1 MYRIYGYS
9 TFNPLKVVAAAEEI
23 GVDYDYVFV
32 NLGKREN
39 IEPEH
44 LARHPLG
51 KVPVLETDGQ
61 FIFESAAICRYLA
74 RAHDNRLYSENL
86 LQAARID
93 QMMDTLSV
101 HTGRWLSV
109 YFWEE
114 VIKPKF
120 FTQEPDQEKL
130 GEAKSWLD
138 KQLPYLDSMAESHE
152 FLCGDEISIAD
163 TFAFSYLAI
172 SDNTS
177 VDLSPYSHL
186 NRWYRAIHARP
197 AVKKAIGRVFSQ

>member
-1 MYRIYGYS
+1 MYRIYGYN
-9 TFNPLKVVAAAEEI
+9 TFNPLKVVATAEEI
-23 GVDYDYVFV
+23 GVDYEYVFV
-32 NLGKREN
+32 DLGRQEN
-39 IEPEH
+39 QEPEH

-51 KVPVLETDGQ
+51 KVPVLEIDGT
-61 FIFESAAICRYLA
+61 FIGESGAICRYLS
-74 RAHDNRLYSENL
+74 RNHDNRLYSADL

-93 QMMDTLSV
+93 QMMDTLSI

-120 FTQEPDQEKL
+120 FEKKPDPEKI
-130 GEAKSWLD
+130 GEARSWLD
-138 KQLPYLDSMAESHE
+138 KQLPYLDNMTAAHE

-163 TFAFSYLAI
+163 TFAFAYLAI

-177 VDLSPYSHL
+177 IDLAPHPHL
-186 NRWYRAIHARP
+186 ERWYRSMQERP
-197 AVKKAIGRVFSQ
+197 AIGKAMGTVFGQ

>member
-23 GVDYDYVFV
+23 GVEYDYVFV

-39 IEPEH
+39 TEPEH

-74 RAHDNRLYSENL
+74 RAHDNRLYSDDL

-93 QMMDTLSV
+93 QTMDTLSV

-120 FTQEPDQEKL
+120 FEQEPDPEKIA
-130 GEAKSWLD
+130 EARSWLE
-138 KQLPYLDSMAESHE
+138 KQLPYLDSMAEKHE

-177 VDLSPYSHL
+177 VDLTPYPNL
-186 NRWYRAIHARP
+186 NRWYQAVHARP
-197 AVKKAIGRVFSQ
+197 TIKKAMEQVFSH

>member
-39 IEPEH
+39 TEPEH

-51 KVPVLETDGQ
+51 KVPVLETDGK

-74 RAHDNRLYSENL
+74 RANGNRLYSEDL
-86 LQAARID
+86 LQAAHID

-120 FTQEPDQEKL
+120 LQQEPDPEKI
-130 GEAKSWLD
+130 GEAGSWLE
-138 KQLPYLDSMAESHE
+138 KQLPYLDGMAKKHE

-177 VDLSPYSHL
+177 VDLTPYSHL
-186 NRWYRAIHARP
+186 NRWYQAIHARP
-197 AVKKAIGRVFSQ
+197 AVKQAMKKVFRQ

>member
-23 GVDYDYVFV
+23 GVDYDYIFV

-39 IEPEH
+39 TEPEH

-93 QMMDTLSV
+93 QTMDTLSV

-120 FTQEPDQEKL
+120 FEQEPDPEKIA
-130 GEAKSWLD
+130 EARGWLE
-138 KQLPYLDSMAESHE
+138 KQLPYLDSMAEKHE
-152 FLCGDEISIAD
+152 FLCGHEISIAD

-177 VDLSPYSHL
+177 VDLAPYANL
-186 NRWYRAIHARP
+186 NRWYQAVHARP
-197 AVKKAIGRVFSQ
+197 TIKKAMKKVFSN